1 MQKNYIAQRL
11 MNIST
16 PVIAL
21 ICESNKGLATLI
33 CTKRGMGEKRVLQI
47 EKSHLTSA
55 IAVEFELKLPDRAFL
70 LECHYFCTLGDLI

>member
-1 MQKNYIAQRL
+1 
-11 MNIST
+11 
-16 PVIAL
+16 
-21 ICESNKGLATLI
+21 
-33 CTKRGMGEKRVLQI
+33 MGEKRVLQI